1 MLLDSNI
8 IIYSVQ
14 SEYAHVRE
22 FIKVNRPHVSV
33 ISYVEVLGYHKLS
46 EPEKDLFES
55 FFQAANMLQVT
66 SAVITKAITLRQE
79 KSMSLGDALIAG
91 TALEHDLAL
100 VTRNIDDFSWID
112 TLRIINP
119 LD

>member
-33 ISYVEVLGYHKLS
+33 ISYVEVL
-46 EPEKDLFES
+46 LF
-55 FFQAANMLQVT
+55 
-66 SAVITKAITLRQE
+66 
-79 KSMSLGDALIAG
+79 
-91 TALEHDLAL
+91 
-100 VTRNIDDFSWID
+100 
-112 TLRIINP
+112 IIIFYS
-119 LD
+119 

>member
-1 MLLDSNI
+1 MLLLS
-8 IIYSVQ
+8 
-14 SEYAHVRE
+14 SE
-22 FIKVNRPHVSV
+22 FN
-33 ISYVEVLGYHKLS
+33 
-46 EPEKDLFES
+46 
-55 FFQAANMLQVT
+55 
-66 SAVITKAITLRQE
+66 TKAITLRQE